1 MKRRTNCP
9 NCGGPLPVSGL
20 KCEFCGTRIIDLT
33 MIDFDSDAPTMF
45 VLKAPKYMVQD
56 KDVYISMWARPE
68 LESISMERDE
78 RYVVNARGER
88 VCSCD
93 VSNSVAFEMS
103 LHPCTGPKNDT
114 LYTLTI
120 EEN

>member
-1 MKRRTNCP
+1 MKRTNCP
-9 NCGGPLPVSGL
+9 NCGGPLPVNGL
-20 KCEFCGTRIIDLT
+20 KCEFCGTRVIDLT

-68 LESISMERDE
+68 LESITLQSNEAFA
-78 RYVVNARGER
+78 VNARGER
-88 VCSCD
+88 VCSFD
-93 VSNSVAFEMS
+93 VSRSAAFKMS
-103 LHPCTGPKNDT
+103 LYPRVAPNSDT

-120 EEN
+120 E

>member
-1 MKRRTNCP
+1 MKRTNCP
-9 NCGGPLPVSGL
+9 NCGGPLPVNGL
-20 KCEFCGTRIIDLT
+20 KCEFCDTRIIDLT

-68 LESISMERDE
+68 LESISVENE
-78 RYVVNARGER
+78 TAYALNARGER
-88 VCSCD
+88 LCPID
-93 VSNSVAFEMS
+93 VSHSVAFEMS
-103 LHPCTGPKNDT
+103 LHPYADPKSNK

-120 EEN
+120 E

>member
-1 MKRRTNCP
+1 MKRTNCP
-9 NCGGPLPVSGL
+9 NCGGPLPINGL

-33 MIDFDSDAPTMF
+33 MIDFDSDAPAMF
-45 VLKAPKYMVQD
+45 VLKAPKYMAQD

-88 VCSCD
+88 VCSFD

-120 EEN
+120 KEN